1 MRRTLI
7 IVLLTVVSL
16 TTGKLLTTPPVYATS
31 EKIESVESYS
41 HKQSMLVSSNRH
53 TYVWNVKHTKVEY
66 DLREHPTINLYATKK
81 VSLSLNSSPA
91 ENYYYVQ
98 NYTHKIH
105 GYVLAKLLI
114 AGRYIKG
121 GYYSYPTKGILL
133 STISYPDDTNKA
145 GAQSAYPLN
154 GWKTSSSLRPFARM
168 PSIKQMITV
177 LKFFNN
183 NSKNH
188 NLSIGLRWRS
198 NPGVRIVFK
207 TINQP
212 HVTVRMPV
220 LQLYAG
226 SKEDPYWDT
235 RANFWEAS
243 DLVKSK
249 AIPTTNFGKES
260 YFAVNYGLEYRFPD
274 TSAQHSLQTYLRDME
289 QIKRI
294 YSSGLGANHNLSL
307 VDLNGWLRYVV
318 TDDIFYIPANKP
330 VLKDD
335 IWYGT
340 QDPSSPLGE
349 KWIIKRQRTLL
360 KSLNPTISNIYRR
373 IFNNGFT
380 QFQYQNGK
388 WQQQFEVSLQD
399 STSPDVAVRLYT
411 PSSPVSDLEQP
422 YTMIPPTSEATKALL
437 YKPTSYF
444 EKILSNR

>member
-1 MRRTLI
+1 M
-7 IVLLTVVSL
+7 

-188 NLSIGLRWRS
+188 NLSIGLRCGLTLVSELYSKQLISHTLQSECRS
-198 NPGVRIVFK
+198 FNYMQAVKKILIGI
-207 TINQP
+207 
-212 HVTVRMPV
+212 
-220 LQLYAG
+220 
-226 SKEDPYWDT
+226 
-235 RANFWEAS
+235 
-243 DLVKSK
+243 LVP
-249 AIPTTNFGKES
+249 IFGK
-260 YFAVNYGLEYRFPD
+260 
-274 TSAQHSLQTYLRDME
+274 Q
-289 QIKRI
+289 
-294 YSSGLGANHNLSL
+294 
-307 VDLNGWLRYVV
+307 V
-318 TDDIFYIPANKP
+318 T
-330 VLKDD
+330 
-335 IWYGT
+335 
-340 QDPSSPLGE
+340 
-349 KWIIKRQRTLL
+349 
-360 KSLNPTISNIYRR
+360 
-373 IFNNGFT
+373 
-380 QFQYQNGK
+380 
-388 WQQQFEVSLQD
+388 
-399 STSPDVAVRLYT
+399 
-411 PSSPVSDLEQP
+411 
-422 YTMIPPTSEATKALL
+422 
-437 YKPTSYF
+437 
-444 EKILSNR
+444 